1 MTVLDNFATGMR
13 ENVPA
18 AATVVEGDV
27 GERALVDELFAN
39 TRFDAVFHLAGQ
51 ASISVSF
58 TSPEVDL
65 STNVLGTVNVLRGCI
80 DTAVPRLVHASS
92 MTVYGEPDR
101 LPTTEDVP
109 CVPVSYYGVTKYAA
123 ERYVHVTGDRRD
135 VDLAVTSLRMFNVYG
150 ERQSIG
156 NPYQGVL
163 AIFIGNVLRGEPV
176 TINGDGLQTRDFVYV
191 GDVADAWLRAL
202 DDEGTYGAVLNVGSG
217 RETSVNDL
225 AAAILGALGESRDT
239 WDMRTAPE
247 QLGDLRRS
255 AADISA
261 ISARGWSPTT
271 GLEDGIARTVA
282 WAAED
287 TARTSETARP

>member
-1 MTVLDNFATGMR
+1 
-13 ENVPA
+13 
-18 AATVVEGDV
+18 
-27 GERALVDELFAN
+27 
-39 TRFDAVFHLAGQ
+39 
-51 ASISVSF
+51 
-58 TSPEVDL
+58 
-65 STNVLGTVNVLRGCI
+65 
-80 DTAVPRLVHASS
+80 
-92 MTVYGEPDR
+92 
-101 LPTTEDVP
+101 
-109 CVPVSYYGVTKYAA
+109 
-123 ERYVHVTGDRRD
+123 
-135 VDLAVTSLRMFNVYG
+135 MFNVYG

-202 DDEGTYGAVLNVGSG
+202 DDPGTYGAVLNVGSG

-225 AAAILGALGESRDT
+225 AVAILAALGESRDT

-261 ISARGWSPTT
+261 ISARGWSPTI
-271 GLEDGIARTVA
+271 GLEEGIARTVA
-282 WAAED
+282 WAA
-287 TARTSETARP
+287 SGS